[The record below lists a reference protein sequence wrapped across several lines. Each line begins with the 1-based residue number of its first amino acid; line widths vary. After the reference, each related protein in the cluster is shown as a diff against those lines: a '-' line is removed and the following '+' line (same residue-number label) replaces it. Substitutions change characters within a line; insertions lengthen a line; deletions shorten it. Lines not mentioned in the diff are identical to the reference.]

1 MGILS
6 LLLVGSLTFAS
17 PAEMTADQANE
28 VFKGWNEQGFHKEHC
43 HSTQEYI
50 KTLEFFRKES
60 MTPIPEK
67 QAREISGLVAQGCD
81 GAAERFTQ
89 AYLTMKKTGVSL
101 QKAVEVG
108 LALAKASPLTVK
120 NFYEIF
126 QKTYLGDFFNLPFET
141 SFEIAYQLSKDF
153 RGNLET
159 ARTDFNKIGEL
170 CLSNKSIGLPV
181 PECALYAVRL
191 AKLGEYYPKG
201 VYDSFQ
207 EVYPKLREDKR
218 FGLPIGLALDVSYR
232 VLSHGPMAKINFL
245 QAFNYAID
253 KKGLDLDGKPALDFA
268 LKMSQFST
276 LQNEPPIFPGEQMFR
291 RSEETPKK

>member
-1 MGILS
+1 MGFLS
-6 LLLVGSLTFAS
+6 FLLASSLSFAAQDIS
-17 PAEMTADQANE
+17 AEKAE
-28 VFKGWNEQGFHKEHC
+28 EIFKGWNEQGFHKEHC

-50 KTLEFFRKES
+50 KTLEFFRKET

-67 QAREISGLVAQGCD
+67 QAREIAGLVARSCD

-89 AYLTMKKTGVSL
+89 AYLTMKKTGVTL

-108 LALAKASPLTVK
+108 IALANASPLTVK

-126 QKTYLGDFFNLPFET
+126 QKTYLGDFFNLPFEV

-153 RGNLET
+153 RGNLDT
-159 ARTDFNKIGEL
+159 ARTDFQKIGEL
-170 CLSNKSIGLPV
+170 CLDTKTLGLPV
-181 PECALYAVRL
+181 PECAMYAVKL

-201 VYDSFQ
+201 VYSAFQ
-207 EVYPKLREDKR
+207 EIYPKLREDKR
-218 FGLPIGLALDVSYR
+218 FGLPIGQALEVCYR
-232 VLSHGPMAKINFL
+232 VLRHGPLAKTNFL
-245 QAFNYAID
+245 QAFNYGTD

-268 LKMSQFST
+268 LKMSQYST

-291 RSEETPKK
+291 RVEESPKK